1 MAADPSSRAA
11 LAAAALALSR
21 DAGFDGLDVAWRFPS
36 SALEMANFGFLLA
49 ELRAAAPPGFLLTAT
64 AYFSSHV
71 FSGVDYPSETLAAC
85 LDWVNVAAFGLA
97 SSAGGGA
104 TTFDAPLY
112 DAASHF
118 SASYGIVSWVDAGV
132 PAAKLAMG
140 VPLYGRSWFLRNKA
154 NAGVAAP
161 AVAAGPKQRGSNA
174 TGVMSYA
181 EVQRL
186 LAAAGNGG
194 GRRPA
199 STGYDSAAVASYV
212 SVGEVW
218 VAFDGAAV
226 AAEKLAF
233 AKRRGLRGYFLWPVN
248 YDDVNLTVS
257 RTASE
262 VWMQNE
268 MSSNSKNSSGVRQAQ
283 GPVRLPPA
291 VRSPAGTPGP
301 VPAPAS
307 GSCSWFPW
315 VKIDALLHLGM
326 LVLVWC

>member
-1 MAADPSSRAA
+1 MPLVFAK
-11 LAAAALALSR
+11 
-21 DAGFDGLDVAWRFPS
+21 FDDQQ
-36 SALEMANFGFLLA
+36 
-49 ELRAAAPPGFLLTAT
+49 
-64 AYFSSHV
+64 
-71 FSGVDYPSETLAAC
+71 DYASETLAAC

-97 SSAGGGA
+97 FSAGGGA
-104 TTFDAPLY
+104 TAFDAPLY

-118 SASYGIVSWVDAGV
+118 SASYGVVSWVDAGV

-140 VPLYGRSWFLRNKA
+140 VPLYGRLWFLRNKA

-186 LAAAGNGG
+186 LAAAGDGG

-212 SVGEVW
+212 SVGDVW

-226 AAEKLAF
+226 VAEKLAF

-283 GPVRLPPA
+283 GPARLPPA